1 MTKMT
6 KRAAFLAA
14 TVVAVSG
21 MTSSVIAQNYG
32 EPMYAKTY
40 YSDATLSNQVGFK
53 MDGCNNGRVSAGP
66 LIGTST
72 PYFTEEYIGARRR
85 GGLGGYD

>member
-1 MTKMT
+1 MKILT
-6 KRAAFLAA
+6 KRLVLLATA
-14 TVVAVSG
+14 VAAVSG
-21 MTSSVIAQNYG
+21 VSSSVIALSSA

-40 YSDATLSNQVGFK
+40 YSDATLSTQVGFR

-72 PYFTEEYIGARRR
+72 PYFIEEYVGACRP
-85 GGLGGYD
+85 GGMGGYD